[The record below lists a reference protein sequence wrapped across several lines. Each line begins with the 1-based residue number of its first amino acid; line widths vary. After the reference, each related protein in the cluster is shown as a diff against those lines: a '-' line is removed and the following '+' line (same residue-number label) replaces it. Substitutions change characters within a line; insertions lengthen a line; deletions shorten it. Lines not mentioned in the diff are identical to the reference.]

1 MAIVK
6 KSLLLETPFPSL
18 LLLPFPSPSAA
29 LGILLHMSLTK
40 WLSLWIRV
48 YKKENNVPGG
58 FNIVEHRTRAL
69 GLMAICF
76 SQPNVAVAL
85 ITELRAV
92 ATYFL
97 IFNET
102 WEDQIKALHR
112 SEKTGERFV
121 KKEYLMLSKINS
133 RQWKLAELTRY
144 NPLGA
149 NLSFVI
155 IKSLTS
161 YGLFAHGARYLL
173 NAIQEGMS

>member
-1 MAIVK
+1 MNQK
-6 KSLLLETPFPSL
+6 
-18 LLLPFPSPSAA
+18 
-29 LGILLHMSLTK
+29 
-40 WLSLWIRV
+40 
-48 YKKENNVPGG
+48 NVPGG

-97 IFNET
+97 FFMK
-102 WEDQIKALHR
+102 QIKPFTE
-112 SEKTGERFV
+112 EKRGERSV

-149 NLSFVI
+149 KFSFVI

-161 YGLFAHGARYLL
+161 YGLFAHGAWYLV
-173 NAIQEGMS
+173 NTVQEGIS